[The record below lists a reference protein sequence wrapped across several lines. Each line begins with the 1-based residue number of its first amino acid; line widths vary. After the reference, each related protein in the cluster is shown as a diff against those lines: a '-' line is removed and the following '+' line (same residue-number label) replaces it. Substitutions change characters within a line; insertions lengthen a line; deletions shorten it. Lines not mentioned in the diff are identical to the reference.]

1 MSTIEV
7 LDLIL
12 VIVILL
18 ILLLTFLTVFIII
31 KIRNGKPKK
40 QKERIDVKST
50 EKKDTTT
57 NLITRNGVGI
67 DSIYKFMEFDNI
79 VDNMIVR
86 KNGKQYVMIMECKGV
101 NYDLLSEDEKDAVQM
116 GFIEL
121 LNTLRFPIQLYVQT
135 RTLDLTNT
143 IKKYE
148 KRTDAI
154 KDSLYKLKADLNDAR
169 YEDNLKKTKEI
180 TEEINKK
187 ENILEYAKS
196 IEDYTIGISS
206 NKNILQ
212 QKMYLIISY
221 FPSEYGDIS
230 KYSKEEINDIAFS
243 ELYTRSQAVKRSLLS
258 AEVNGNILSSEQL
271 VELLYVAYNK
281 DESETYTLSNALEA
295 DYTRLY
301 STAVDV
307 MEEKKRKIEEKVNE
321 DAQKLVAKSIIKAD
335 LISRE
340 ERAKKVKEEAQKI
353 ADEYKN
359 QISEPLY
366 NETKRQIANATVN
379 EALNEEEKRRMIKRK

>member
-154 KDSLYKLKADLNDAR
+154 KDSLYKLKTDLNDAR
-169 YEDNLKKTKEI
+169 YENDLKKTKEI

-321 DAQKLVAKSIIKAD
+321 EAQKLVAKSIIKAD

>member
-169 YEDNLKKTKEI
+169 YENDLKKTKEI

-321 DAQKLVAKSIIKAD
+321 DAQKMVAKSIIKAD

>member
-154 KDSLYKLKADLNDAR
+154 KDSLYKLKTDLNDAR
-169 YEDNLKKTKEI
+169 YENDLKKTKEI

-243 ELYTRSQAVKRSLLS
+243 ELYTRSQAIKRSLLS

-281 DESETYTLSNALEA
+281 DESETYTLNNALEA

>member
-154 KDSLYKLKADLNDAR
+154 KDSLYKLKTDLNDAR
-169 YEDNLKKTKEI
+169 YENDLKKTKEI

>member
-154 KDSLYKLKADLNDAR
+154 KDSLYKLKTDLNDAR
-169 YEDNLKKTKEI
+169 YENDLKKTKEI

-196 IEDYTIGISS
+196 IEDFTIGISS

>member
-86 KNGKQYVMIMECKGV
+86 KNSKQYVMIMECKGV

-154 KDSLYKLKADLNDAR
+154 KDSLYKLKTDLNDAR
-169 YEDNLKKTKEI
+169 YENDLKKTKEI

>member
-40 QKERIDVKST
+40 QKERIDVNST

>member
-1 MSTIEV
+1 MSTIQV

-12 VIVILL
+12 LVVIIL
-18 ILLLTFLTVFIII
+18 ILLLAFLTVFIIL
-31 KIRNGKPKK
+31 KIRKGKPKK
-40 QKERIDVKST
+40 DDGKINIESN
-50 EKKDTTT
+50 EKNDE
-57 NLITRNGVGI
+57 NPNFITRNGTGI

-135 RTLDLTNT
+135 RTLDLTDT
-143 IKKYE
+143 IKKYK
-148 KRTDAI
+148 KRTDEI
-154 KDSLYKLKADLNDAR
+154 KDSLNKLKTNLDDAK
-169 YEDNLKKTKEI
+169 YESNPNKVKKI

-187 ENILEYAKS
+187 ENILEYAES
-196 IEDYTIGISS
+196 IEDYTMRIST

-230 KYSKEEINDIAFS
+230 KYSREEINDIAFS
-243 ELYTRSQAVKRSLLS
+243 ELYTRSQAIKRSLLS
-258 AEVNGNILSSEQL
+258 AEVNCNILSSEQL

-295 DYTRLY
+295 DYGRLY
-301 STAVDV
+301 STAEDV
-307 MEEKKRKIEEKVNE
+307 MEERKRKIEKKVNE
-321 DAQKLVAKSIIKAD
+321 DAQRLVAKSIIKAD

-340 ERAKKVKEEAQKI
+340 ERAKRVKKEAQKI

-359 QISEPLY
+359 QISVPLY
-366 NETKRQIANATVN
+366 NETKNQIANATVA
-379 EALNEEEKRRMIKRK
+379 EALNEEGRKRTIKRK